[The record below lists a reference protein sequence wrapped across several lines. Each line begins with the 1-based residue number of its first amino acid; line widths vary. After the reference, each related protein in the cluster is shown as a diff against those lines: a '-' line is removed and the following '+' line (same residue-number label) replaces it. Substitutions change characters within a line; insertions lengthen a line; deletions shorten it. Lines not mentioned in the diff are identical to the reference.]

1 MSAGEKR
8 AAYIQGLRLL
18 ADALESDERIPL
30 PTDGKAAESPIAI
43 QMFHG
48 DVTAEVLAA
57 AVAGLHGTDWASRT
71 ERSTSYT
78 FLKVAGRLAGLHV
91 QVSAD
96 ADQVCEPIEPQ
107 PVIER
112 TCPALDAVI
121 AGVQEGGQS

>member
-1 MSAGEKR
+1 MSADESR

-18 ADALESDERIPL
+18 AGALESDERIPL
-30 PTDGKAAESPIAI
+30 PSDGKDGSPISI
-43 QMFHG
+43 QMFRD

-57 AVAGLHGTDWASRT
+57 AVASLHGTGWASRT
-71 ERSTSYT
+71 ERSMNYT

-96 ADQVCEPIEPQ
+96 ADKVCEPIEPQ

-112 TCPALDAVI
+112 HCPELDAVI
-121 AGVQEGGQS
+121 AETQEGGES